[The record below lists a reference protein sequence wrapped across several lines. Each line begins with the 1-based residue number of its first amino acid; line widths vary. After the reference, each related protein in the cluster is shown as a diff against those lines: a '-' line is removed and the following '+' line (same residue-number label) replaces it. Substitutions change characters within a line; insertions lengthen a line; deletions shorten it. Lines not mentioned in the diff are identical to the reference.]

1 MFEATEKIVF
11 FYKMFL
17 GFVVE
22 LLYLWFQ
29 GSEPV
34 SFALFLRLLNP
45 LLWPADREKE
55 FGEITVM
62 FR

>member
-1 MFEATEKIVF
+1 
-11 FYKMFL
+11 MFL

-22 LLYLWFQ
+22 LLHPWFQ

-34 SFALFLRLLNP
+34 SFALVFRLLHS
-45 LLWPADREKE
+45 LTWPAEREKE